1 MKYKDVGFRAVY
13 KRFCAF
19 PITNTIKGSISGW
32 PDADKA
38 DYVLTY
44 GYIDREAGLTLEVLA
59 AAFKQ
64 GDSFSFGDAEDSI
77 KSMIRIGAV
86 KEDDFF
92 VFEEEGNLRER
103 YAYKIEAL
111 SHYDADEL
119 VEKTREMT
127 FLDHLRHEEYVDD
140 VQVHLIRRGLNTE
153 VCWVTLDGCSE
164 HSLVGTLL
172 NEPTQDFG
180 YHMGERIGFFLG
192 DDEDGNVI
200 CISNMNPSKELKP
213 EDLEDG
219 SMLEKAISLF
229 NRERSEDNFFEI
241 MELLRDSYL
250 WVPCTATLSD
260 RDLESFAKLADEAG
274 DDLDSIVGQTVVS
287 QDEVHLKPDILQNG
301 DNYFFPAFSSQ
312 EAMGEYG
319 DGFSKIQQHMLDVIK
334 MAGTYEN
341 ISGIV
346 INAFSEP
353 FVLDKELFEMV
364 SSMKS
369 RLIMQ

>member
-19 PITNTIKGSISGW
+19 PVTEAIKDIVIELPEGK
-32 PDADKA
+32 KA

-44 GYIDREAGLTLEVLA
+44 GYIDREAGLTLEMIA
-59 AAFKQ
+59 AAFSA
-64 GDSFSFGDAEDSI
+64 GDSFAFADSDI
-77 KSMIRIGAV
+77 SRSYKIRIGAV
-86 KEDDFF
+86 RDDDFF
-92 VFEEEGNLRER
+92 VFEEEGDLRER
-103 YAYKIEAL
+103 FAEKIDAL
-111 SHYDADEL
+111 STYDADEF
-119 VEKTREMT
+119 VEKTREMA
-127 FLDHLRHEEYVDD
+127 FLDHLRHEEFVDD
-140 VQVHLIRRGLNTE
+140 VQVHLVRKSLDTE
-153 VCWVTLDGCSE
+153 VCWVRLDGCSN

-172 NEPTQDFG
+172 NEPAQDFG

-200 CISNMNPSKELKP
+200 CISNMNPTKELKP

-301 DNYFFPAFSSQ
+301 DHYFFPAFSSQ
-312 EAMGEYG
+312 EVMGEYG

-334 MAGTYEN
+334 MAGSYDN

-346 INAFSEP
+346 INAFTEP

-364 SSMKS
+364 SNMKS